1 MTNKVQNIVSKK
13 VYNSIASNIQK
24 INLILSSSN
33 SYQSNEEEI
42 QKYVGKIQRK
52 MTESLEAGEINEEQ
66 IVEVMKSLTVEF
78 SKQKDMTTMNEANNV
93 TQEEVTTTIA
103 SQNIINTETSTSLSH
118 EQDLNDYGEDIIIV
132 NPLASPPTECK
143 SQK

>member
-52 MTESLEAGEINEEQ
+52 MTESLEAGDINEDQ
-66 IVEVMKSLTVEF
+66 IVEIMKSLRVEL
-78 SKQKDMTTMNEANNV
+78 SKQKDMTTINEANNV
-93 TQEEVTTTIA
+93 TQEEVTNILSDIN
-103 SQNIINTETSTSLSH
+103 SQFSVLMTN
-118 EQDLNDYGEDIIIV
+118 V
-132 NPLASPPTECK
+132 K
-143 SQK
+143 QKT